1 MRYHASSFAFVG
13 TLQRARAH
21 LESHLSG
28 SCQLVASRRPP
39 LSTSQGR
46 VERSL
51 PRRNRIKSGMAMHP
65 CPRESER
72 EWKEEQ
78 GIRFSSSTD
87 GMKFRIEDPSCVD
100 RSPSPLLFGNL
111 FAIRVYRIPSLHLR
125 SNVFSGIFPPT
136 GSLFSLFRASPIVT
150 SYQKLKSRRNIF
162 QSKNPPEN

>member
-39 LSTSQGR
+39 LSSTSQGR

-72 EWKEEQ
+72 EREKQ

-100 RSPSPLLFGNL
+100 RFP
-111 FAIRVYRIPSLHLR
+111 FASIIREFRVYRLCIYIQMF
-125 SNVFSGIFPPT
+125 FSPIFPPNIPLFIVSIIVS
-136 GSLFSLFRASPIVT
+136 SLI
-150 SYQKLKSRRNIF
+150 KS
-162 QSKNPPEN
+162 